1 MRELETGKLAKQ
13 DRSRR
18 LQSPHDRGVFR
29 WHVVV
34 VQGRL
39 HRGPGRGGF
48 DIVPQRARN
57 AVDRPAVVAGCYFP
71 LGGAR
76 LVKRALLSDQ
86 QIASYEGIEPTDALK
101 VSLG

>member
-29 WHVVV
+29 RNVMFE
-34 VQGRL
+34 QARL
-39 HRGPGRGGF
+39 RRRPDPGGF
-48 DIVPQRARN
+48 DIVLQRARN

-86 QIASYEGIEPTDALK
+86 QIASYEGIESTDALK
-101 VSLG
+101 VSLC